1 MRQKHLN
8 KQKACK
14 GCRQSKMLM
23 SEPQPSRAKELQ
35 ALIRPKIKGT
45 AGLLTGHTTLR
56 AHMFKLG
63 LTQQQDCRL

>member
-8 KQKACK
+8 RQKACK

-23 SEPQPSRAKELQ
+23 SEPQSSRAKELQ
-35 ALIRPKIKGT
+35 TIIRLKIKQT
-45 AGLLTGHTTLR
+45 VRLLTGHTTLR

-63 LTQQQDCRL
+63 LT

>member
-1 MRQKHLN
+1 MRQKHL
-8 KQKACK
+8 KRWKVCK

-35 ALIRPKIKGT
+35 AMIRPESKGT
-45 AGLLTGHTTLR
+45 VRLLTGHATLR

-63 LTQQQDCRL
+63 LAQQQDCQL